1 MIAQITTILVTG
13 LLFWNVTCTFRRGI
27 FSFAMSGSSG
37 YPPGMPTVITLYC
50 NPFFH
55 ICKHFFRKIS
65 KFFYGKGRKPEKTA
79 QELPESPKN
88 GGSQGP
94 QTCGC
99 TPASQKKSCAAA
111 QTKIAAA
118 DSEAEIQPNREG
130 TGKEQQIPQAG
141 EPGPQRPQKFIEEAQ
156 SGPQGQGG
164 GEPAG
169 GQRRRDHPS
178 RRLSQPPVRISS

>member
-1 MIAQITTILVTG
+1 
-13 LLFWNVTCTFRRGI
+13 
-27 FSFAMSGSSG
+27 
-37 YPPGMPTVITLYC
+37 MPTVITLYC

-94 QTCGC
+94 EACGC